1 MMRRFYLIAVV
12 FALAGCSNLQFQW
25 SASYQ
30 TDGLIEE
37 MRAARQREKAP
48 ETVPVDVQRDAV
60 R

>member
-1 MMRRFYLIAVV
+1 MRSFLIIAAVLT
-12 FALAGCSNLQFQW
+12 LAGCSNLQFQW

-48 ETVPVDVQRDAV
+48 EQVSVDVQRDAV